1 MADNLQD
8 VRIVAIGGGT
18 GLATLLRGVREY
30 VDRDGE
36 GVIDLKSLTTVVTV
50 TDDAGATGKLI
61 DEFGILPPGDIRECL
76 AALADEETLITKLFL
91 HKFESEG
98 VLSGHSFGN
107 LFLTALIQMNDN
119 NYIQAIR
126 DASRVLRV
134 DGNILPSTLE
144 HVMLCAELE
153 DGTVLAGEDEIT
165 YRNDTSAIDKVFLSR
180 RPDDGNPGNPSEIN
194 PTALPMA
201 LEAVAQADIVIL
213 GPGGFYT
220 SIIPNLLVDGVSDAV
235 RRSNARTVYIANVMT
250 QAGKTDGYNLS
261 DHIRI
266 LREYA
271 GFPIDYVLANNRPIS
286 PEVLQDYREAGSEPI
301 IYDEGES
308 AEFSTVDFG
317 DGKEVVVVEGSILCL
332 SDIVEEVQEETIQA
346 DGSEVAVET
355 KLVLRHA
362 PEKLAAALIDVI
374 AAAQA

>member
-8 VRIVAIGGGT
+8 LRIVAIGGGT

-107 LFLTALIQMNDN
+107 LFLTALVQMNDN

-165 YRNDTSAIDKVFLSR
+165 DRNDTSAIKKVFLSR
-180 RPDDGNPGNPSEIN
+180 RPDDGHGDTAGIN

-213 GPGGFYT
+213 GPGGLYT
-220 SIIPNLLVDGVSDAV
+220 SIIPNLLVDGVPDAV

-286 PEVLQDYREAGSEPI
+286 PEVLQDYLEAGSEPI

-308 AEFSTVDFG
+308 DEFSTVDFG

-346 DGSEVAVET
+346 DGAEVAVKT

>member
-1 MADNLQD
+1 MTNNLQD
-8 VRIVAIGGGT
+8 LRIVAIGGGT
-18 GLATLLRGVREY
+18 GLATLLRGLREY

-36 GVIDLKSLTTVVTV
+36 GVIDLKSLTTIVTV

-76 AALADEETLITKLFL
+76 AALADEETLITRLFL

-98 VLSGHSFGN
+98 VLSGLSFGN
-107 LFLTALIQMNDN
+107 LFLTALIQMNDD
-119 NYIQAIR
+119 NYIKAIQ

-144 HVMLCAELE
+144 HVILCAEFG
-153 DGTVLAGEDEIT
+153 DGTVLAGEDEI
-165 YRNDTSAIDKVFLSR
+165 NDRGNASPIERVFLSR
-180 RPDDGNPGNPSEIN
+180 RPDNGTRSAPAEIR
-194 PTALPMA
+194 PAALAMA

-213 GPGGFYT
+213 GPGGLYT

-235 RRSNARTVYIANVMT
+235 KRGNARTVYIANVMS
-250 QAGKTDGYNLS
+250 QAGKTDDYSLS

-266 LREYA
+266 LHGYA
-271 GFPIDYVLANNRPIS
+271 GFPIDYVLANNKPVS
-286 PEVLQDYREAGSEPI
+286 PEVLEKYREAGAEPI

-308 AEFSTVDFG
+308 DEFSTVDFG

-346 DGSEVAVET
+346 DGSDVAVET

-362 PEKLAAALIDVI
+362 PAKLAAALIDVI
-374 AAAQA
+374 AAAQD

>member
-1 MADNLQD
+1 M
-8 VRIVAIGGGT
+8 V
-18 GLATLLRGVREY
+18 
-30 VDRDGE
+30 
-36 GVIDLKSLTTVVTV
+36 
-50 TDDAGATGKLI
+50 GK
-61 DEFGILPPGDIRECL
+61 
-76 AALADEETLITKLFL
+76 
-91 HKFESEG
+91 
-98 VLSGHSFGN
+98 
-107 LFLTALIQMNDN
+107 
-119 NYIQAIR
+119 
-126 DASRVLRV
+126 
-134 DGNILPSTLE
+134 
-144 HVMLCAELE
+144 
-153 DGTVLAGEDEIT
+153 
-165 YRNDTSAIDKVFLSR
+165 
-180 RPDDGNPGNPSEIN
+180 
-194 PTALPMA
+194 
-201 LEAVAQADIVIL
+201 VIL
-213 GPGGFYT
+213 GPGGLYT

-250 QAGKTDGYNLS
+250 QAGKTDNYRLS

-286 PEVLQDYREAGSEPI
+286 PEVLKEYREVGSEPI
-301 IYDEGES
+301 IYDESES
-308 AEFSTVDFG
+308 DEFSTVDFG

>member
-1 MADNLQD
+1 MANNLKD
-8 VRIVAIGGGT
+8 LKTVAIGGGT
-18 GLATLLRGVREY
+18 GLATLLRGLREY

-36 GVIDLKSLTTVVTV
+36 GMIDLGSLTTIVTV

-76 AALADEETLITKLFL
+76 AALADEETLITRLFL

-144 HVMLCAELE
+144 HVILCAELE
-153 DGTVLAGEDEIT
+153 NESILAGEDEIT
-165 YRNDTSAIDKVFLSR
+165 NRNEPSPIKKVFLSSR
-180 RPDDGNPGNPSEIN
+180 ADNGGPGNPTEIK

-201 LEAVAQADIVIL
+201 LEAVVQSDIVIL
-213 GPGGFYT
+213 GPGGLYT

-250 QAGKTDGYNLS
+250 QAGKTDDYSLS

-271 GFPIDYVLANNRPIS
+271 NFPIDYVLANNKPIS
-286 PEVLQDYREAGSEPI
+286 PEILEKYQEAGAEPI
-301 IYDEGES
+301 IYNQGES
-308 AEFSTVDFG
+308 TEFSTVDFG

-346 DGSEVAVET
+346 DGSDIAVET

-374 AAAQA
+374 EAAQA

>member
-1 MADNLQD
+1 MPSNIQD
-8 VRIVAIGGGT
+8 LRIVAIGGGT
-18 GLATLLRGVREY
+18 GLATLLRGLREY
-30 VDRDGE
+30 VDRNGE
-36 GVIDLKSLTTVVTV
+36 GMIDLRSLTTIVTV

-76 AALADEETLITKLFL
+76 AALADEETLITRLFL

-119 NYIQAIR
+119 NYIQAIQ

-144 HVMLCAELE
+144 HVILCAELE
-153 DGTVLAGEDEIT
+153 NGTVLAGEDQINN
-165 YRNDTSAIDKVFLSR
+165 RNDSSPIKKIFVSK
-180 RPDDGNPGNPSEIN
+180 RPDNGGPPN
-194 PTALPMA
+194 PTEIKPAALPMA
-201 LEAVAQADIVIL
+201 LEAIVRADIVIL
-213 GPGGFYT
+213 GPGGLYT
-220 SIIPNLLVDGVSDAV
+220 SIIPNLLVNGVSSAV

-250 QAGKTDGYNLS
+250 QAGKTDYYNLS

-266 LREYA
+266 LRDYA
-271 GFPIDYVLANNRPIS
+271 GFPIDYVLANNKPIS
-286 PEVLQDYREAGSEPI
+286 PEILEKYREAGAEPI
-301 IYDEGES
+301 IYNEGES

-346 DGSEVAVET
+346 DGTDVAVET

-362 PEKLAAALIDVI
+362 PGKLAAALIDVI
-374 AAAQA
+374 EAAQA

>member
-1 MADNLQD
+1 
-8 VRIVAIGGGT
+8 
-18 GLATLLRGVREY
+18 
-30 VDRDGE
+30 
-36 GVIDLKSLTTVVTV
+36 
-50 TDDAGATGKLI
+50 
-61 DEFGILPPGDIRECL
+61 
-76 AALADEETLITKLFL
+76 
-91 HKFESEG
+91 
-98 VLSGHSFGN
+98 
-107 LFLTALIQMNDN
+107 MNDN
-119 NYIQAIR
+119 NYIQAIQ

-153 DGTVLAGEDEIT
+153 DGTVMAGEDEIT
-165 YRNDTSAIDKVFLSR
+165 DRNDTSAIEKIFLSR
-180 RPDDGNPGNPSEIN
+180 RSDDGGPGNTAEIN

-213 GPGGFYT
+213 GPGGLYT

-235 RRSNARTVYIANVMT
+235 RRGNARTVYIANAMT
-250 QAGKTDGYNLS
+250 QAGKTDDYSLS

-271 GFPIDYVLANNRPIS
+271 CFPIDYVLANNRPIS
-286 PEVLQDYREAGSEPI
+286 PEVLKEYREAGSEPI

-308 AEFSTVDFG
+308 DEFSTVDFG

-346 DGSEVAVET
+346 DGTEVAVET

>member
-1 MADNLQD
+1 MTNNLQD
-8 VRIVAIGGGT
+8 LRIVAIGGGT
-18 GLATLLRGVREY
+18 GLATLLRGLREY
-30 VDRDGE
+30 VDRNGE
-36 GVIDLKSLTTVVTV
+36 GTIDLGSLTTIVTV

-76 AALADEETLITKLFL
+76 AALADEETLITRLFL

-144 HVMLCAELE
+144 HVILCAELE
-153 DGTVLAGEDEIT
+153 NGTVLAGEDQINN
-165 YRNDTSAIDKVFLSR
+165 RSDKSPIKKVFVSK
-180 RPDDGNPGNPSEIN
+180 RPDNGGPDNPIEIK
-194 PTALPMA
+194 PAALPIA
-201 LEAVAQADIVIL
+201 LEAVVRADIVIL
-213 GPGGFYT
+213 GPGGLYT
-220 SIIPNLLVDGVSDAV
+220 SIIPNLLVAGVSEAV

-250 QAGKTDGYNLS
+250 QAGKTNDYNLS

-266 LREYA
+266 LRDYA
-271 GFPIDYVLANNRPIS
+271 DFPIDYVLANNRPIS
-286 PEVLQDYREAGSEPI
+286 PEILEKYREAGAEPI
-301 IYDEGES
+301 IYNEGES

-332 SDIVEEVQEETIQA
+332 SDIVEEVHEETIQA
-346 DGSEVAVET
+346 DGTDVAVET

-362 PEKLAAALIDVI
+362 PGKLAEALIDVI
-374 AAAQA
+374 EAAQA